1 MVQQE
6 RINMENK
13 SNQIFI
19 PNAKYETICEVL
31 KVAKEVNQLSK
42 NDIYFTSKSY
52 KYHGWQGTMKPT
64 Y

>member
-1 MVQQE
+1 
-6 RINMENK
+6 MENK